1 MANRRI
7 ASVFALIAWTCTAA
21 APATR
26 PIAWQDWSSDL
37 FAKAQREHKFV
48 LLDLGTRWCHWCHV
62 MEGTT
67 YADPEVAALIAE
79 KYIPV
84 HVDADARP
92 DLGTRYEDYGWPA
105 TIVFNSNGSE
115 IVKLRGYLY
124 PNQLASTLRAII
136 ADPTPGPSVVAAQ
149 PIQYSASTA
158 LSDDVRKKLLDTYSE
173 TYDWDKGSW
182 GHGQKF
188 LEWNSVEWAMRHAQT
203 GDKTSEKMA
212 RQTLDA
218 QLNLLDPAWGGVYQY
233 STDDDWQHPHFE
245 KIMQMQAENL
255 RIYSVAYSQFHD
267 AKYLQAAQAIQGFLT
282 SFLLG
287 PDGAFY
293 TSQDAD
299 LVDGVHSADYFKLSD
314 KDRRAQGIPR
324 IDMHQYARE
333 NGWAINGLAFFYEA
347 SGDKSAL
354 AEAIAAADWVI
365 ANRSAA
371 GGGFNH
377 DAQDAAGP
385 YLGDTL
391 AMGRAF
397 LELYIATGDRAWLSR
412 AEQAADFISAHF
424 EKKGTV
430 GLVTADAATG
440 PLAPMP
446 DFDENVMAARW
457 ANLLS
462 QFTER
467 ASDRKIAE
475 TAMKFLATPR
485 IALHHGIQ
493 VAGLLLADA
502 ENSSPALHI
511 VIVGKKSDPAAAA
524 LFQCA
529 IALPT
534 TYRRLEWYDSAEG
547 PLLNMDVDYPD
558 LGKPAAFLCTGTACS
573 NPSFNP
579 GQLAQRAARALRTST
594 PNS

>member
-1 MANRRI
+1 MTRRRTALI
-7 ASVFALIAWTCTAA
+7 FVLIAWMCTAA
-21 APATR
+21 SPATR

-37 FAKAQREHKFV
+37 FAQARREHKFV

-67 YADPEVAALIAE
+67 YSDPDVAALIAE
-79 KYIPV
+79 KYIPA

-105 TIVFNSNGSE
+105 TIVFNADGSE
-115 IVKLRGYLY
+115 IVKRRGYLD
-124 PNQLASTLRAII
+124 PKQMASMLAAII
-136 ADPTPGPSVVAAQ
+136 ADPTPGPSVVPEQAVK
-149 PIQYSASTA
+149 YSDSTS
-158 LSDDVRKKLLDTYSE
+158 LSDDVRKQLLDTYSE
-173 TYDWDKGSW
+173 TYDWDKGNW

-188 LEWNSVEWAMRHAQT
+188 LEWNSLEWAMRHAQS
-203 GDKTSEKMA
+203 GDKTAEKMA

-245 KIMQMQAENL
+245 KIMQMQSENL

-267 AKYLQAAQAIQGFLT
+267 ARYLQAAKAIHGYLT
-282 SFLLG
+282 TFLLS

-299 LVDGVHSADYFKLSD
+299 LIDGVHSADYFKLLD

-324 IDMHQYARE
+324 IDMHEYARE
-333 NGWAINGLAFFYEA
+333 NGWAINALAIFYEA
-347 SGDKSAL
+347 TGDKTAL
-354 AEAIAAADWVI
+354 AEAINAANWGI
-365 ANRSAA
+365 AHRSA
-371 GGGFNH
+371 GNGGFNH
-377 DAQDAAGP
+377 DEHDPAGP

-412 AEQAADFISAHF
+412 AESAADFISEHF
-424 EKKGTV
+424 EKTGTV

-446 DFDENVMAARW
+446 DFDENVLAARW

-462 QFTER
+462 QFTGR
-467 ASDRKIAE
+467 ASDKMIAR
-475 TAMKFLATPR
+475 TAMKFVATPQ

-493 VAGLLLADA
+493 VAGLLLADS

-524 LFQCA
+524 LFQYA
-529 IALPT
+529 ISIPT

-573 NPSFNP
+573 NPSFNA
-579 GQLAQRAARALRTST
+579 GQLSQRAARALRSAA